1 MLPGDGRRVY
11 GKEDARE
18 GGGIPYEGHVG
29 SVVVVSG
36 RGRPQLK
43 PSGQHPLVDSSEQL
57 RLSASA
63 SLLPLSLH
71 WMGSRLLPRLR
82 QWQGPRRKARSS
94 WRNLAPLH
102 V

>member
-43 PSGQHPLVDSSEQL
+43 SSGRQYIPS
-57 RLSASA
+57 
-63 SLLPLSLH
+63 
-71 WMGSRLLPRLR
+71 
-82 QWQGPRRKARSS
+82 
-94 WRNLAPLH
+94 
-102 V
+102 